1 MPTTISRAVVA
12 AFCVVAAASMDAD
25 SGECPPVD
33 AVGQST
39 TWDRSRV
46 WIHEAGWFQPLEKP
60 KTVEA
65 RGEEYPGD
73 APMLAISVG
82 GETRAYPVHAM
93 AYHHVANDTIGGE
106 PVVTTY

>member
-1 MPTTISRAVVA
+1 VA
-12 AFCVVAAASMDAD
+12 ACFVVAAASMHADAE
-25 SGECPPVD
+25 ECPPVD
-33 AVGQST
+33 TVNQST

-46 WIHEAGWFQPLEKP
+46 WIHEAGWFQALEEP

-65 RGEEYPGD
+65 RGEEYPAE
-73 APMLAISVG
+73 APMLVITVA